1 MSPVDVMIAI
11 GWLPRLRV
19 RSRLISGM
27 ASPTKNH
34 HGYYSLL
41 SAGSDWGMA
50 PRLTDLESLSLEES
64 LAFLR
69 GINAV
74 YSSHLRKSRDCVCNM
89 PPAVTFPVF
98 VYASMLRRDHQFAR
112 RHWDAFA
119 SIPRNCAERLVSGNY
134 PDLRL
139 LTFEQFVEGI
149 LGREYSSDRVFNEGK
164 ASAVS
169 RKMLEAYDIPWRR
182 YIQFA

>member
-11 GWLPRLRV
+11 GWLPRLTV

-112 RHWDAFA
+112 LHWDTFA
-119 SIPRNCAERLVSGNY
+119 SIPRCCAERLVGSAY
-134 PDLRL
+134 QDLRL
-139 LTFEQFVEGI
+139 ITFEQFIEGV
-149 LGREYSSDRVFNEGK
+149 LKHECHPERVLDEEL
-164 ASAVS
+164 ASMVS
-169 RKMLEAYDIPWRR
+169 RRMLEAYDILRR
-182 YIQFA
+182 